1 MKTEFLKE
9 LGLEKDVIDKIFAEN
24 GKDVEAFKTKA
35 GTLETERDGLKTQL
49 EEANKAIEEFKG
61 LDVEGIKKATEE
73 WKQKAEQAEKD
84 SAAKIVI
91 QKFC

>member
-1 MKTEFLKE
+1 M
-9 LGLEKDVIDKIFAEN
+9 
-24 GKDVEAFKTKA
+24 EAFKTKA
-35 GTLETERDGLKTQL
+35 GTLETERDGLTTQL
-49 EEANKAIEEFKG
+49 EEFKG